1 MLNGPVIF
9 ICLKT
14 MPQKVEKLVQKL
26 LADKDFYPEL
36 PEDDR
41 KSRAFAIANKQ
52 LNSSD
57 VEAIIFEQVNSPIEI
72 KIEATEN
79 GDVLRFRSAV
89 LARMEINRN
98 GDEITSAN
106 ITELA
111 STLAGRAVD
120 IDHDRRANVGV
131 ITKAEATEDGTAVS
145 IDGILWRDRYP
156 EEVDG
161 VQAGS
166 HHLSVEARART
177 AICSI
182 CNQKFEGSTDYCS
195 HLKNRKSSGAHR
207 SFEGMSGEGAGIT
220 PKPAGTKTHFDRSQ
234 IFVVASHKEEEI
246 MECPR
251 CGKAGG
257 DGDNCAKCGKSMNAS
272 VIAKELST
280 AEAELQTALSELEA
294 LKPLKAELETAKT
307 EALAQVTAAEE
318 KVKSA
323 QEALK
328 SAEEKIATDKAE
340 KRSAILKPLL
350 TEATFKDKIQKFQAM
365 DDETF
370 ETVTASLQEVKPT
383 RTPALRSGMPS
394 PALDS
399 EKSAIRLK

>member
-1 MLNGPVIF
+1 
-9 ICLKT
+9 
-14 MPQKVEKLVQKL
+14 
-26 LADKDFYPEL
+26 
-36 PEDDR
+36 
-41 KSRAFAIANKQ
+41 
-52 LNSSD
+52 
-57 VEAIIFEQVNSPIEI
+57 
-72 KIEATEN
+72 
-79 GDVLRFRSAV
+79 
-89 LARMEINRN
+89 
-98 GDEITSAN
+98 
-106 ITELA
+106 
-111 STLAGRAVD
+111 
-120 IDHDRRANVGV
+120 
-131 ITKAEATEDGTAVS
+131 
-145 IDGILWRDRYP
+145 
-156 EEVDG
+156 
-161 VQAGS
+161 
-166 HHLSVEARART
+166 
-177 AICSI
+177 
-182 CNQKFEGSTDYCS
+182 
-195 HLKNRKSSGAHR
+195 
-207 SFEGMSGEGAGIT
+207 
-220 PKPAGTKTHFDRSQ
+220 
-234 IFVVASHKEEEI
+234 

-280 AEAELQTALSELEA
+280 AEAELQTALAELEA
-294 LKPLKAELETAKT
+294 LKPLKAELETAKTEKT

-370 ETVTASLQEVKPT
+370 ETVTASLQEVKPA